1 MPPRRRSIGAPPA
14 RGAGAPLSSSGSN
27 RAARRWPK
35 ASSVDSQG
43 LTQQEAH
50 WRERQREAKKS
61 KKPKTPK
68 GATVAVLP
76 PREPA
81 TRPVRAK
88 EGDSNQ
94 QGAQVQAAVGSST
107 RPAGGGQPSQP
118 GVPPG
123 QQPGRRKRKKAKK
136 DSRKEARQLGTAI
149 GNLESS
155 IGATGKLQG
164 QAAVARQGQPQ
175 QPEEQAGRAF
185 TGTGAAAAAVAPPVV
200 RYLKGRPI
208 AAPKPKRALPP
219 PLGGGAA
226 AAAAGGGGES
236 GGGGA
241 AEGAAG
247 AGEQDEQAA
256 KASRKAAKRARKA
269 ELRAAQK
276 AEKRRK
282 LRAHLSERGG
292 SATVSTPTV
301 ASTHPFVVDN
311 PNDHA
316 ETPFEAYRDIEPFL
330 FQLALRRF
338 RTTKQKLAIY
348 DPYYCEGSVVRNLA
362 RLGCENVYNRNED
375 CYAAMALG
383 EQGVGR
389 PGGVPPHEV
398 LLTNPPYSAEH
409 VERLV
414 RWASSGA
421 QASRPFLALMP
432 DFYANRPWFRQLRE
446 STQHRWLFL
455 GPKDK
460 PYVFTAP
467 TYAADGKQAL
477 LSNKKD
483 GTNFV
488 PSQAKFQTF
497 TCNSFQCV
505 WYLRLG
511 APGCG
516 EGGATDGATEQML
529 TWWRKKFGRA
539 GQCDVA
545 DTVEA
550 LPQLMQIMCERREH
564 KWRKKREREARKQQQ
579 QQQQQ

>member
-1 MPPRRRSIGAPPA
+1 
-14 RGAGAPLSSSGSN
+14 
-27 RAARRWPK
+27 
-35 ASSVDSQG
+35 
-43 LTQQEAH
+43 
-50 WRERQREAKKS
+50 
-61 KKPKTPK
+61 
-68 GATVAVLP
+68 
-76 PREPA
+76 
-81 TRPVRAK
+81 
-88 EGDSNQ
+88 
-94 QGAQVQAAVGSST
+94 
-107 RPAGGGQPSQP
+107 
-118 GVPPG
+118 
-123 QQPGRRKRKKAKK
+123 
-136 DSRKEARQLGTAI
+136 
-149 GNLESS
+149 
-155 IGATGKLQG
+155 
-164 QAAVARQGQPQ
+164 
-175 QPEEQAGRAF
+175 
-185 TGTGAAAAAVAPPVV
+185 
-200 RYLKGRPI
+200 
-208 AAPKPKRALPP
+208 
-219 PLGGGAA
+219 
-226 AAAAGGGGES
+226 
-236 GGGGA
+236 
-241 AEGAAG
+241 
-247 AGEQDEQAA
+247 
-256 KASRKAAKRARKA
+256 
-269 ELRAAQK
+269 
-276 AEKRRK
+276 
-282 LRAHLSERGG
+282 
-292 SATVSTPTV
+292 VSTPTV